1 MGAGE
6 GQRRLNVIEL
16 ILELA
21 MVEEHEDIGVVD
33 DGPPFA
39 LIYIKRWGRVRRFT
53 KKFRTFAANFNAEA
67 MQKVCGTIGLFN
79 AEGQC
84 KPSAEPS
91 SLELCRGAACTRPT
105 GQYLP
110 SARLLPLGQCKQA
123 CLGLA
128 YPQPWQ
134 MSDIPINTQTISAT
148 GADHIVNIRADAR
161 KYTAFLA
168 NGQGRPHCFFI
179 HRKR

>member
-1 MGAGE
+1 
-6 GQRRLNVIEL
+6 
-16 ILELA
+16 

-84 KPSAEPS
+84 KPSAERSFFAHFSIS
-91 SLELCRGAACTRPT
+91 SGAQASRLGGLQLCRGAACTRPT

-161 KYTAFLA
+161 KYTAFLGT
-168 NGQGRPHCFFI
+168 NQGRPHCFFT